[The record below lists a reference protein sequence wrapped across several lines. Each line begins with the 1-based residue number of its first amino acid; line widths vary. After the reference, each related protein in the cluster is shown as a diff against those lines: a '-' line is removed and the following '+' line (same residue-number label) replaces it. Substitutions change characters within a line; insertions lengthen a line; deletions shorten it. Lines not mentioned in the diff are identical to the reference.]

1 MKLATTCDVNF
12 WGLMILANL
21 TTNVWFASIFTV
33 LAAWNL
39 YLIFKG
45 DNEQRKTDLD
55 NAGRGEHGCTDG
67 ACKQSSQP
75 EQPSDSAKTT
85 KVSCG

>member
-1 MKLATTCDVNF
+1 MKVANNANVTF
-12 WGLMILANL
+12 WGALIMSQTAPHIWAQWFFLA
-21 TTNVWFASIFTV
+21 FAAFIV
-33 LAAWNL
+33 
-39 YLIFKG
+39 YRVYKE
-45 DNEQRKTDLD
+45 DDEQRKTDLD
-55 NAGRGEHGCTDG
+55 NAGRGEHGCANG